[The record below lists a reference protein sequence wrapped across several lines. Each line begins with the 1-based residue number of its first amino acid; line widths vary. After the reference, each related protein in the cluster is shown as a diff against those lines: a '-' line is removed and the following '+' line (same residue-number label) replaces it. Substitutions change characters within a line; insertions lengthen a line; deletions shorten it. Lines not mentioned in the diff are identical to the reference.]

1 MNPQL
6 DKPANLNLPP
16 PMPEAVGPVHEIA
29 PATGIGVQEQAPLK
43 ANTNPSYQAPAL
55 PVTPMPQPSPTV
67 VNAPTND
74 VSSTTTPAKA
84 DDNDLI
90 EKEWV
95 AKAKEIIDK
104 TREDPFDQN
113 QHISIV
119 KADYMKKRYN
129 KDIKLSEQ

>member
-16 PMPEAVGPVHEIA
+16 PMPEAVVPSHEIA
-29 PATGIGVQEQAPLK
+29 PLTGSGMYEQAPITESLS
-43 ANTNPSYQAPAL
+43 ASYQPPAL
-55 PVTPMPQPSPTV
+55 PVIQTQQASPTAV
-67 VNAPTND
+67 ITSTND
-74 VSSTTTPAKA
+74 VSGTTTPAKA

-113 QHISIV
+113 QQISIV

-129 KDIKLSEQ
+129 KDIKLAEQ